1 MVAHLVKLRFL
12 ILWNSLKKS
21 PWQLVA
27 VIIGALYG
35 LGLLIA
41 IIAGLIALGFAP
53 LDVTRSVT
61 VVAGAA
67 TVLGWIVLP
76 LVASGIDQ
84 TVEPARLVTFPIP
97 TNTLLLG
104 LTVSGVLG
112 VAGIV
117 TSLAA
122 FTTVATWAHYPLAAV
137 AALVCAAIAVLT
149 CVVGSRMITAL
160 SANLG
165 SGRRFREAR
174 GLIVFVPIILLGP
187 IILAVTE
194 AAPAIVDVLPTVA
207 AIVQWTP
214 IGAAWAVPGSIAA
227 GEYGAAG
234 VQFLIA
240 LSTLVAFVVAW
251 RFALVHA
258 LENPAHTAA
267 SKAGKGTLGFFG
279 VFPGT
284 PTGAVAARALTYW
297 LRDPRYAQSL
307 VTVPLIPIGLG
318 FMANING
325 VQGVL
330 NATGPIVALLLA
342 LSIYTDVSYDNTAF
356 ALHLQTGV
364 RGAADRLGRVIAL
377 MVFAV
382 PLTVVLTVGTVWFTD
397 TWSVLPGLLGIAFG
411 ALLSGC
417 AMSSVISGRFA
428 FAVPLPGE
436 SPFKSPPGAGVGL
449 TLSLFATWAGLTILV
464 IPETVLA
471 IIGFVTGNMIWGWAS
486 LLVALV
492 LGGAMLVIGVRW
504 GGAILDRRGPE
515 MFALLQAKK

>member
-12 ILWNSLKKS
+12 ILANSLKKS

-41 IIAGLIALGFAP
+41 IIAGLVALGFAP
-53 LDVTRSVT
+53 LEVTRSVV

-67 TVLGWIVLP
+67 TIFGWVVLP
-76 LVASGIDQ
+76 LVTSGIDQ

-122 FTTVATWAHYPLAAV
+122 LTTVATWARYPFAAIAAV
-137 AALVCAAIAVLT
+137 VCAAIAVLT
-149 CVVGSRMITAL
+149 CVVGSRMLTAL

-174 GLIVFVPIILLGP
+174 GLIVFIPLILLGP
-187 IILAVTE
+187 IIIGVTE
-194 AAPAIVDVLPTVA
+194 AAPAIVDVLPTIA
-207 AIVQWTP
+207 NIVQWTP
-214 IGAAWAVPGSIAA
+214 IGAVWAVPGSIAA
-227 GEYGAAG
+227 GEFGAAA
-234 VQFLIA
+234 VQGLIA
-240 LSTLVAFVVAW
+240 VVSLGALVVGW
-251 RFALVHA
+251 RFALIHA

-267 SKAGKGTLGFFG
+267 AKAGKGTLGFFG
-279 VFPGT
+279 LFPGT

-307 VTVPLIPIGLG
+307 ITVPIIPLG
-318 FMANING
+318 FAIFANVNG
-325 VQGVL
+325 TPGLV
-330 NATGPIVALLLA
+330 NAAGPLVALLLA

-364 RGAADRLGRVIAL
+364 SGVADRLGRVLAL
-377 MVFAV
+377 ATFSV
-382 PLTVVLTVGTVWFTD
+382 PLVLLLTVGSVWYSN
-397 TWSVLPGLLGIAFG
+397 TWSVLPGLLGISVGAF
-411 ALLSGC
+411 LSGC

-449 TLSLFATWAGLTILV
+449 TVSLFATWTGLTILV

-471 IIGFVTGNMIWGWAS
+471 IIGFVTGNAIWGWAS

-492 LGGAMLVIGVRW
+492 LGGALLVIGVRW

>member
-12 ILWNSLKKS
+12 ILANSLKKS

-27 VIIGALYG
+27 VIIAALYG

-41 IIAGLIALGFAP
+41 IVAGLIVLGFAP
-53 LDVTRSVT
+53 LEIIRSVT

-67 TVLGWIVLP
+67 TIFGWIVLP
-76 LVASGIDQ
+76 LVTSGIDQ
-84 TVEPARLVTFPIP
+84 TVEPSRLVMFPIP
-97 TNTLLLG
+97 INTLLLG

-117 TSLAA
+117 TSIAA
-122 FTTVATWAHYPLAAV
+122 VATVGSWARYPVAAV

-149 CVVGSRMITAL
+149 AVVGSRMMAAL

-165 SGRRFREAR
+165 SGRRFREAQ
-174 GLIVFVPIILLGP
+174 GLIVFVPLLLLGP
-187 IILAVTE
+187 IIIAVTE
-194 AAPAIVDVLPTVA
+194 AAPGLLEVLPTIA
-207 AIVQWTP
+207 AILEWTP
-214 IGAAWAVPGSIAA
+214 IGAAWAVPGSIAS
-227 GEYGAAG
+227 GGFGAA
-234 VQFLIA
+234 VLQFVIA
-240 LSTLVAFVVAW
+240 LVTLGVFVVIW

-258 LENPAHTAA
+258 LENPAHTAT
-267 SKAGKGTLGFFG
+267 SKAGKGGLGFFG

-307 VTVPLIPIGLG
+307 ITIPLAPVALA
-318 FMANING
+318 FYANLNG
-325 VQGVL
+325 VPGVL
-330 NATGPIVALLLA
+330 NAAGPIVAFLLA

-364 RGAADRLGRVIAL
+364 SGAADRLGRVFGLMAFAL
-377 MVFAV
+377 PV
-382 PLTVVLTVGTVWFTD
+382 TVLITVGTVWFTN
-397 TWSVLPGLLGIAFG
+397 TWQVLPGLLGIAIG
-411 ALLSGC
+411 ALLSG
-417 AMSSVISGRFA
+417 AALSSVVSGRFA
-428 FAVPLPGE
+428 FAVPLPGK

-449 TLSLFATWAGLTILV
+449 TLSLFATWSGLTILV

-471 IIGFVTGNMIWGWAS
+471 IIGFVTGDAIWGWAS

-492 LGGAMLVIGVRW
+492 LGGILLVIGVRR